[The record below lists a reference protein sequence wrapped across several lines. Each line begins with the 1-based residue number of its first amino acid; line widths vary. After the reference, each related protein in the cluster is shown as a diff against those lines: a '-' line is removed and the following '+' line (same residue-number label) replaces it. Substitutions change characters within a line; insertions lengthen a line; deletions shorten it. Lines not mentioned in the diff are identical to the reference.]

1 MPDVKRYATRRA
13 AVLFRT
19 YSFASDR
26 LECWPE
32 RDVARRHGTGAVRPA
47 TNAVKPRTMDAPRV
61 RAQQAAARLE
71 VRQAY
76 VRKLRLDCVADWL
89 TIGPLSFCQAR
100 KRATSQCYAAGR
112 GRSNRVGP
120 GPTRRRRA
128 ARNGYDTRASGYPG
142 SCSAEELASG
152 FVRSSMLIVQVRA
165 IDWGRRRQHQP
176 GRRGLRAGL
185 ATTRTHRPHVALRA
199 ACA

>member
-61 RAQQAAARLE
+61 RPQQAAARLE

-76 VRKLRLDCVADWL
+76 AKTEARLCCRLVDNWSFKFLSSTKTGHVAML
-89 TIGPLSFCQAR
+89 C
-100 KRATSQCYAAGR
+100 R
-112 GRSNRVGP
+112 GSRPVESRR
-120 GPTRRRRA
+120 TRPDA
-128 ARNGYDTRASGYPG
+128 ARGGPRGMDTIRASGLRVYPG
-142 SCSAEELASG
+142 RPCRLT
-152 FVRSSMLIVQVRA
+152 SMLIVQVRA